1 MEGLHHTVLKKR
13 FIIYL
18 LNNNTEKNDVSAFKS
33 VIYVNYSLKSVFED

>member
-18 LNNNTEKNDVSAFKS
+18 LNNNTEKNYVNTFKS
-33 VIYVNYSLKSVFED
+33 VVYINYSLKSVFEN